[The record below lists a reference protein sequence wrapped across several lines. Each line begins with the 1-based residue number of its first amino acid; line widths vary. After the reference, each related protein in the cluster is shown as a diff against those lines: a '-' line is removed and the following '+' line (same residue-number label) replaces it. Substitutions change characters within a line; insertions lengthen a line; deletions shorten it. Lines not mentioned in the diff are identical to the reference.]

1 MTSVSL
7 PFFQAIYSSAAVGT
21 YTSSTSTYTALI
33 GAVKTYADGYMSIV
47 QKYTPSNGALSE
59 QFDKNSGTPLS
70 AADLTWSYAAL
81 LTAVAARNQAGLPAS
96 WGETSASS
104 VPGSCYATS
113 VIGTYVSATNTIFPS
128 GQTSASGATT
138 KTTSTTATTTRPG
151 TTTSTSATACS
162 TPTSVAVTFDVIAT
176 TVYGESILLAG
187 SISQLGSWSTSSAIA
202 LSADKYTSSNNLWY
216 VTVTLPAGTSFSY
229 KYIRKSSSGTI
240 TWESD
245 PNNSYTVPKACGT
258 TATTINDTWR

>member
-1 MTSVSL
+1 
-7 PFFQAIYSSAAVGT
+7 
-21 YTSSTSTYTALI
+21 
-33 GAVKTYADGYMSIV
+33 MSIV
-47 QKYTPSNGALSE
+47 QKYTPSNGAMSE
-59 QFDKNSGTPLS
+59 QFDKSSGSPLS

-81 LTAVAARNQAGLPAS
+81 LTAVAARNQASLPAS

-104 VPGSCYATS
+104 IPGSCYATS
-113 VIGTYVSATNTIFPS
+113 VIGTYISATNTAFPS
-128 GQTSASGATT
+128 SQTSVSGVTMKSSSTIATT
-138 KTTSTTATTTRPG
+138 VTTTRSE
-151 TTTSTSATACS
+151 TITSTSATACT
-162 TPTSVAVTFDVIAT
+162 TPTSAIITFNVIAT

-187 SISQLGSWSTSSAIA
+187 SVSQLGTWSTSSAIA

-216 VTVTLPAGTSFSY
+216 VSVTLPAGTSFSY

-258 TATTINDTWR
+258 TTATINDLWR